1 MMSLYTET
9 IMIKPLWSGM
19 KLLDGKKLKEVM
31 PWTLLY
37 PYIFVLN
44 LNEILWKNMNCHTES
59 IIS

>member
-19 KLLDGKKLKEVM
+19 KLLDGKKLKEVI

-44 LNEILWKNMNCHTES
+44 LNKILWKNMNCHTES
-59 IIS
+59 IIC